1 VTLLV
6 QDRDAVAYGAGG
18 AIDGSVAEAA
28 AVAAAFDERR
38 DEGSTSA

>member
-1 VTLLV
+1 MALLV
-6 QDRDAVAYGAGG
+6 QDRDAVAYGTGG

-28 AVAAAFDERR
+28 AGAVFDERR